1 MEKNTLA
8 YWPVERLHACE
19 RPLRN
24 NDACVERMVA
34 AIERYGFRVP
44 LLVRA
49 DGEVVD
55 GHLRLKAARQLALT
69 SVPVLLVDDLDDAQV
84 RAFRLLVNRSATW
97 ATWNEAALSRELAEL
112 QTLHVDLSLTG
123 FEPRELDRFL
133 GALALD
139 DEDALDAA
147 PEPPMHPVSRPGDV
161 WLLGGHRLL
170 CGDAT
175 LPEAYAAL
183 MQGME
188 ADMIWTD
195 PPYNVGYEGKA
206 GKIKNDAMSDQTFAA
221 FLQRVFQRI
230 AAVVRKGGAV
240 YVAHADAGQ
249 LGVAFRQAY
258 LQAGLK
264 LASCLI
270 WRKNTGVLSRADYHW
285 QHEPILYGWRPGA
298 PHVWYGDRKQTT
310 VQDAF
315 PAAVREAGEEACWHI
330 MDGERIV
337 RISGR
342 DVRVEVLTGTVFCEA
357 KPQRNADHPTMK
369 PVALIERMLANSSKR
384 GDVVLDPFGGSGS
397 TLMACER
404 QGRICRTME
413 LDPRFADVIVRR
425 WEEAT
430 GREALLEEGVRPFAE
445 MALIR
450 GVPHAC

>member
-84 RAFRLLVNRSATW
+84 RSFRLLVNRSATW

-206 GKIKNDAMSDQTFAA
+206 GKIKNDAMSDRTFAA

-230 AAVVRKGGAV
+230 AAVVRK
-240 YVAHADAGQ
+240 AD
-249 LGVAFRQAY
+249 
-258 LQAGLK
+258 
-264 LASCLI
+264 
-270 WRKNTGVLSRADYHW
+270 
-285 QHEPILYGWRPGA
+285 WRPCAKFAA
-298 PHVWYGDRKQTT
+298 PNNQWERREVNELRQPR
-310 VQDAF
+310 AF
-315 PAAVREAGEEACWHI
+315 
-330 MDGERIV
+330 
-337 RISGR
+337 
-342 DVRVEVLTGTVFCEA
+342 LTYT
-357 KPQRNADHPTMK
+357 PRPS
-369 PVALIERMLANSSKR
+369 NSSSP
-384 GDVVLDPFGGSGS
+384 LSLS
-397 TLMACER
+397 S
-404 QGRICRTME
+404 
-413 LDPRFADVIVRR
+413 
-425 WEEAT
+425 
-430 GREALLEEGVRPFAE
+430 
-445 MALIR
+445 
-450 GVPHAC
+450 